1 MGNIIRYTFGLGV
14 YGERALAI
22 ASAMVSRPG
31 LRFTLTSDGE
41 VSAICYGLG
50 PDSATSMRQR
60 LGMKLLRVSQ
70 AVLKRQ
76 AMEGKG
82 EEVALGDGAMAT
94 PDELMCAA
102 KAMMGRGRKGLV
114 KAYGEGTVSRVM
126 GSPADPVTS
135 AAVEAILRQVEDV
148 KARQRAETRRL
159 CEDAD
164 QRMHRLESDH
174 GQLIEEIERQMDQLA
189 RKAAELRESRDNGVR
204 AIQDQLHD
212 SIAEAEKAYDKEIA
226 CLEAKAHALRTG
238 AGQAI

>member
-22 ASAMVSRPG
+22 ASAMVGGPG

-41 VSAICYGLG
+41 VAAIYYGFNADG
-50 PDSATSMRQR
+50 AAQMRQR
-60 LGMKLLRVSQ
+60 LGAKLLRVSQ
-70 AVLKRQ
+70 AVLRRQ

-82 EEVALGDGAMAT
+82 EEVALGGGAMAT
-94 PDELMCAA
+94 PDELLCAA
-102 KAMMGRGRKGLV
+102 KAVMGRGRNGLV
-114 KAYGEGTVSRVM
+114 KSYGEATVSRVM

-148 KARQRAETRRL
+148 KGRQQAETRRL

-164 QRMHRLESDH
+164 QRIRRLESDH

-189 RKAAELRESRDNGVR
+189 RKAAELRESRDSGVK

-212 SIAEAEKAYDKEIA
+212 SIAEAKEAYGKEIA